1 VDRLSEELQCT
12 VREMLKE
19 LESDKATG
27 RYVVWLR
34 FTRAFEWTNCYMVEE
49 SLAEFFQGEF
59 CYNLLFPCYDK
70 LSVCPSVYNVS
81 GL

>member
-1 VDRLSEELQCT
+1 VDRLPKELQCT

-34 FTRAFEWTNCYMVEE
+34 FTRVLEWKDCNKE
-49 SLAEFFQGEF
+49 SLVEFFELQGEF
-59 CYNLLFPCYDK
+59 FLL
-70 LSVCPSVYNVS
+70 
-81 GL
+81 